1 MFWFLTACLFVLATL
16 FVLLPL
22 WFRSRTQS
30 YESDALRK
38 NENIALFHERSNEL
52 EGELATGN
60 LDQLQFDALLLEL
73 QQSLL
78 ADVDA
83 GNGEDELT
91 ASTLKAKKAGKTK
104 KDSIEPGRRKLW
116 NNAIPVAFALLIPV
130 FSYGLYMQWGYIDD
144 VELMGLYERT
154 VNNADDAQESQSL
167 IVSLG
172 QVVQADEDNPWA
184 WYFLGENFSSIGMF
198 PEAEI
203 AYTQSASRMEDTPD
217 KAFIL
222 GRVVMVQYFL
232 AEFTITDETRQV
244 IDEAQAINPGEQT
257 ILQVLA
263 ADADERRDYNA
274 AIGYWRLLIQ
284 GNPNS
289 AEAQLLRENIAAA
302 QQLLEADG
310 QDVDVGP
317 AVDVNVSLADGI
329 ELDENLRVFVAAR
342 NAAREGMP
350 PLAATFI
357 TVGDLPTTI
366 RLDNNS
372 AVGAFNLSSADTIYV
387 SALISFSN
395 SANASSGDYQVLS
408 ANVAPNGQH
417 AVIDLVISER
427 LP

>member
-60 LDQLQFDALLLEL
+60 LDQQQFDALLLEL

-78 ADVDA
+78 ADV
-83 GNGEDELT
+83 GEGDVEL
-91 ASTLKAKKAGKTK
+91 ASSTKTHKSGKVK
-104 KDSIEPGRRKLW
+104 RDSIEPGRRKLW
-116 NNAIPVAFALLIPV
+116 SNAIPVVFALLIPV

-154 VNNADDAQESQSL
+154 VNNTDNAQESQSL

-244 IDEAQAINPGEQT
+244 IDQAQAINPGEQT